1 MVKPVADIEEKD
13 CLKKRVEIKT
23 IAIKPLL
30 NTGDYYYY
38 SDVLKYLLK
47 VIDQDDPIFEFIIS
61 LTSFALGGN
70 LSNKQSAKIREII
83 NFYKNK
89 GILDE

>member
-1 MVKPVADIEEKD
+1 MENEKKD
-13 CLKKRVEIKT
+13 CLKKRVEIT
-23 IAIKPLL
+23 SVAIKPLI

-47 VIDQDDPIFEFIIS
+47 VIEQDDPIFDFIIG
-61 LTSFALGGN
+61 LTSSALRGN
-70 LSNKQSAKIREII
+70 LSKKQLDKIEKII

-89 GILDE
+89 GVLDE